1 MFCYFYSYFNIFQT
15 PFPRV
20 QDVWLSHFN
29 NQLSDCF
36 VPASEDVLE
45 HQLPVGEV
53 VDPPQGV
60 QEGVDVLAVGEDA
73 ALRVL
78 VPRDVGPVVV
88 NEQVPDV
95 SRGDTLVNQN
105 LVQPQEGVREVVLS
119 NQALVQTAD
128 MSLTELVLLHRDAQI
143 LNCKVIM
150 ESAKAPS
157 SLRVSHPSRPGCL
170 GDEFVKL
177 FKLKQVPVFA
187 ITSATSSFST
197 PLEVSTV
204 VDSSS
209 VSTTPTTL
217 VPVSSLMSKVPTSS
231 TSLETQSSSP
241 RTPVLSSTTSLPS
254 KFPDLVEDQLHL
266 LDQDGILGSKGDLL
280 SHRKMGEKCKDLVE
294 SFVYDSIAP
303 GTLRL
308 YKANWQLF
316 KSYGKISGINV
327 EKYDFDFLFVCN
339 FMIYRLQ
346 RTSSLSS
353 VLSARSAINFF
364 WKINSSSD
372 CPTDSKFVSLFLKGV
387 ERKFKKIPKKAYP
400 ISYDELQQIFD
411 FVIGDSDIESLPFV
425 ELRFITYLIT
435 SYSSFARYEELAAL
449 KVEDVYRED
458 DGFVL
463 NFKKGKAYQYGECHI
478 GVLSNL
484 PRLKF
489 NPAKIFSLYLDKLAI
504 IHSNSHSPSN
514 YLFPSLR
521 NSRSILHSL
530 DKPVSYSLLLS
541 KFKFCVKEVGLP
553 IGLSKVGLHSLRRGG
568 GGDSCCWGGGD
579 AF

>member
-1 MFCYFYSYFNIFQT
+1 M
-15 PFPRV
+15 
-20 QDVWLSHFN
+20 WLSHFN
-29 NQLSDCF
+29 HQLSDCF
-36 VPASEDVLE
+36 VPASEDILE
-45 HQLPVGEV
+45 HQLPVSVV
-53 VDPPQGV
+53 VDPPQDV
-60 QEGVDVLAVGEDA
+60 QEGVDVLAVDEDG
-73 ALRVL
+73 ALRDL
-78 VPRDVGPVVV
+78 VPRDVDPVVV
-88 NEQVPDV
+88 SEQVPDV

-150 ESAKAPS
+150 EFPKAPS

-170 GDEFVKL
+170 GDEFIKL

-241 RTPVLSSTTSLPS
+241 RTPVLSSTTSLPF

-280 SHRKMGEKCKDLVE
+280 SHSKMGEKCKNLVE

-327 EKYDFDFLFVCN
+327 EKYEFDFLFVCN

-353 VLSARSAINFF
+353 VLSARSAINFSGRL
-364 WKINSSSD
+364 ILPVIVLQTAN
-372 CPTDSKFVSLFLKGV
+372 LFLC
-387 ERKFKKIPKKAYP
+387 F
-400 ISYDELQQIFD
+400 
-411 FVIGDSDIESLPFV
+411 
-425 ELRFITYLIT
+425 
-435 SYSSFARYEELAAL
+435 
-449 KVEDVYRED
+449 
-458 DGFVL
+458 
-463 NFKKGKAYQYGECHI
+463 
-478 GVLSNL
+478 
-484 PRLKF
+484 
-489 NPAKIFSLYLDKLAI
+489 
-504 IHSNSHSPSN
+504 
-514 YLFPSLR
+514 
-521 NSRSILHSL
+521 
-530 DKPVSYSLLLS
+530 
-541 KFKFCVKEVGLP
+541 
-553 IGLSKVGLHSLRRGG
+553 
-568 GGDSCCWGGGD
+568 
-579 AF
+579 